1 MADVRGVGNNKP
13 VPPEAQNT
21 TVKRT
26 PGGGVNAPFAPDT
39 PTGQP
44 TAIPT
49 PVAPGANKLLP
60 DVLAGRDASQM
71 IAAEHLRATGGASAT
86 DELLG
91 LNRQPTMAGA
101 FAAPPGNS
109 DALRHITPTMR
120 RTLMRGLLDKQRGRM
135 RRLARTVRH
144 ENGQPQPDD
153 DREDQREQLLDELLQ
168 EVAGL
173 SEAQLTRAAEELQC
187 AARMIDLLEELL
199 AMQDYTISQMG
210 TFAQG

>member
-1 MADVRGVGNNKP
+1 MPA
-13 VPPEAQNT
+13 
-21 TVKRT
+21 
-26 PGGGVNAPFAPDT
+26 
-39 PTGQP
+39 
-44 TAIPT
+44 
-49 PVAPGANKLLP
+49 PVAPGQATLLS

-71 IAAEHLRATGGASAT
+71 AAAERLRATGGASAT

-135 RRLARTVRH
+135 RSLARTLQR
-144 ENGQPQPDD
+144 ESNQGEDGGE
-153 DREDQREQLLDELLQ
+153 REDARERLIDELIKDF
-168 EVAGL
+168 AGA
-173 SEAQLTRAAEELQC
+173 SEAQLARAAGELTC

-210 TFAQG
+210 TFSQG